1 MENSLTPI
9 YLKDFI
15 LNKEIAKKLLK
26 INPCNVI
33 NFLVY
38 GRPNTGRKTLVYA
51 FLNHINNCDILKYR
65 TLNSCELKIGNNKVN
80 IDYIS
85 SPYHIELNLYEYG
98 LYDKNIINDFLIE
111 HTTYKSINNIKY
123 KFIIINHFD
132 YISKSSQV
140 CLKLLLDK
148 CSDNVRFIFIADN
161 ISRIDT
167 SIISR
172 ISCLKVGITQQDNIK
187 KYIKHVSDTKYKIS
201 IAHRKLILQQCG
213 SDLFA
218 INNAIVCFH
227 YNKKIDLKEINII
240 DRNIKTIISLINEK
254 NLKTII
260 KIRQIC
266 YNLLLINVTLPFVFK
281 QVFKHYM
288 ISSSLNE
295 KQKQKLIEYASS
307 IEARMCNIEHDLICF
322 EYFTLKVKKL
332 LINN

>member
-1 MENSLTPI
+1 MENSLTPNN
-9 YLKDFI
+9 LKNFI
-15 LNKEIAKKLLK
+15 LNKEIADKLLK
-26 INPCNVI
+26 INPNNVI
-33 NFLVY
+33 NLLVY

-51 FLNHINNCDILKYR
+51 FLNHINNCDVLKSR
-65 TLNSCELKIGNNKVN
+65 SLNSCELKIGNNKVN

-123 KFIIINHFD
+123 KFIVINHFD
-132 YISKSSQV
+132 FISKASQV

-161 ISRIDT
+161 MSRIDN

-172 ISCLKVGITQQDNIK
+172 TSLLKVRSSTPESIK
-187 KYIKHVSDTKYKIS
+187 KYIKNVSDTKYKIS
-201 IAHRKLILQQCG
+201 IAHKKLIAQQCG

-227 YNKKIDLKEINII
+227 YNKKIDLKEINVIDKQINEII
-240 DRNIKTIISLINEK
+240 TLINEK
-254 NLKTII
+254 NLKTIL

-266 YNLLLINVTLPFVFK
+266 YNLLLINVTLPFIFK
-281 QVFKHYM
+281 KIFNHY
-288 ISSSLNE
+288 ISSNNLNE
-295 KQKQKLIEYASS
+295 KCKQKLVEDAST

-322 EYFTLKVKKL
+322 EYFALKVKKL
-332 LINN
+332 LISN